1 MKNAKHWLSVL
12 LSIVVVFALALTT
25 AMAAGADN
33 GSVAT
38 VAVETVQSEVK
49 AGDEVTLNVSIANN
63 PGFVVYDF
71 TIKYDKVDLELK
83 EVANGSFEGK
93 VVGNVETAKV
103 NFTADPNAAG
113 DYTDDG
119 VLFILK
125 FTAKTDCADGAQ
137 VTLDTTTFK
146 NAQNVKLNPTIVPG
160 GINVTTGGGTTGGST
175 TGGSTTGGS
184 TTGGGTTGGSTT
196 GGSTTGGST
205 TGGSTTG
212 GSTTGGSTTGG
223 STTGGST
230 TGGSTTGGSTTGGS
244 TTGGSTTGGSTTG
257 GSTTGGGTTGGGT
270 TGGSETEECKHD
282 WDEGKVTKEP
292 TCTEKGE
299 KTFTCTKCPATKT
312 EDIPAL
318 GHNMIAHA
326 AKDATF
332 EAAGNKAYW
341 SCDRCNKFFSDA
353 EGKQEIAEN
362 SWVIPMK
369 EAVAQIGDQKYESL
383 QDALNAAKRGDT
395 IIILKNPG
403 EGSFDTK
410 GTKNLTLK
418 NSTGSDLAVKLD
430 GKSVTVT
437 PKGVKVNKTSSGGGG
452 GSSYVAPVVSD
463 MPLLHTGSRGDAVRT
478 LQEKLN
484 SLGYNSGAVD
494 GIFGANTRAAVLAFQ
509 RANGLVADGY
519 VGKLTWGKLG
529 VTMSSASPVV
539 ANTSMPL
546 ICMGSRGDAVRT
558 LQEKLNSLGYNSG
571 AVDGI
576 FGVNTRAAVLSYQ
589 KANGLVADG
598 YVGKLTWGKLL

>member
-160 GINVTTGGGTTGGST
+160 GINVTTGGGTTGGGT
-175 TGGSTTGGS
+175 TGGGTTGGGTTGGGTTGGGTTGGG

-196 GGSTTGGST
+196 GGSTTGVST
-205 TGGSTTG
+205 TGGS
-212 GSTTGGSTTGG
+212 
-223 STTGGST
+223 
-230 TGGSTTGGSTTGGS
+230 
-244 TTGGSTTGGSTTG
+244 
-257 GSTTGGGTTGGGT
+257 TTGGGT
-270 TGGSETEECKHD
+270 TGGSETEECKHE

-318 GHNMIAHA
+318 GHNMTAHA

-494 GIFGANTRAAVLAFQ
+494 GIFG
-509 RANGLVADGY
+509 
-519 VGKLTWGKLG
+519 
-529 VTMSSASPVV
+529 
-539 ANTSMPL
+539 
-546 ICMGSRGDAVRT
+546 
-558 LQEKLNSLGYNSG
+558 
-571 AVDGI
+571 
-576 FGVNTRAAVLSYQ
+576 VNTRGAVLSYQ

>member
-160 GINVTTGGGTTGGST
+160 GINVTTGGG
-175 TGGSTTGGS
+175 
-184 TTGGGTTGGSTT
+184 
-196 GGSTTGGST
+196 
-205 TGGSTTG
+205 
-212 GSTTGGSTTGG
+212 
-223 STTGGST
+223 
-230 TGGSTTGGSTTGGS
+230 TTGGSTTGGS

>member
-160 GINVTTGGGTTGGST
+160 GINVTTGGGTTGGGT
-175 TGGSTTGGS
+175 TGGGTTGGGTTGGGTTGGGTTGGG

-230 TGGSTTGGSTTGGS
+230 TGG
-244 TTGGSTTGGSTTG
+244 
-257 GSTTGGGTTGGGT
+257 GT
-270 TGGSETEECKHD
+270 TGGSETEECKHE

-318 GHNMIAHA
+318 GHNMTAHA

>member
-160 GINVTTGGGTTGGST
+160 GINVTTGGGTTGGS
-175 TGGSTTGGS
+175 
-184 TTGGGTTGGSTT
+184 
-196 GGSTTGGST
+196 
-205 TGGSTTG
+205 
-212 GSTTGGSTTGG
+212 
-223 STTGGST
+223 
-230 TGGSTTGGSTTGGS
+230 
-244 TTGGSTTGGSTTG
+244 
-257 GSTTGGGTTGGGT
+257 
-270 TGGSETEECKHD
+270 ETEECKHE

-318 GHNMIAHA
+318 GHNMTAHA